1 MNLKKLITI
10 GLSALLLIGSVGFTS
25 CNNKNNNKS
34 KVQRFEKDGI
44 TYVYHSG
51 KDAYYLRQDKEEN
64 NPTVW
69 HINPYY
75 EGREVEYFGSS
86 SGGGGFMSSVGAFA
100 PSLLNVDELSLPYCM
115 KVWDGV
121 SLNAI
126 KNVPRKI
133 IIIENL
139 DNLRYFIRTN
149 HEDYEDPTYVRT
161 LYCSSISYEHRIADF
176 IDERHDGWSDGTHE
190 FLSGEY
196 YFCYEKGNNGY
207 IHERFKICKA
217 NTAYMFNYTDAPND
231 GYFFIQ
237 DFEYGKTI
245 EDTPYIPLREGY
257 IFGGWY
263 KEAACINKWDFEK
276 DTLPQTLYNENGE
289 EVYQETKLYAK
300 WIEN

>member
-1 MNLKKLITI
+1 MNLKKWIMI

-86 SGGGGFMSSVGAFA
+86 SGGGGFMSSVGSFA
-100 PSLLNVDELSLPYCM
+100 PSLLNVEELSLPYCM
-115 KVWDGV
+115 KTKEGLSWDAV
-121 SLNAI
+121 
-126 KNVPRKI
+126 KHVPKKI
-133 IIIENL
+133 SIIENTQDL
-139 DNLRYFIRTN
+139 GYFIGA
-149 HEDYEDPTYVRT
+149 HDGDYYKDSYMREI
-161 LYCSSISYEHRIADF
+161 YCTAMSYEGRTRVF
-176 IDERHDGWSDGTHE
+176 LTQKWGGWTE
-190 FLSGEY
+190 ETKEYLNGEY
-196 YFCYEKGNNGY
+196 HF
-207 IHERFKICKA
+207 HENRPKELPRHFKICKA
-217 NTAYMFNYTDAPND
+217 NTAYMFNYADAPND

-237 DFEYGKTI
+237 DFEYGETI
-245 EDTPYIPLREGY
+245 EDTPYIPLRDGY

-263 KEAACINKWDFEK
+263 KEVACINKWDFEK
-276 DTLPQTLYNENGE
+276 DTLPQTKYNENGE

-300 WIEN
+300 WTKEEK